1 MQTGGNR
8 GLRLKN
14 VVFPDPLYGPGH
26 PWLRDPVL
34 TKESGSG
41 LNRILFP
48 GPVKFSIAQK
58 VFISGTVHIR
68 VINYI

>member
-1 MQTGGNR
+1 MVII
-8 GLRLKN
+8 LLKD
-14 VVFPDPLYGPGH
+14 FRFWKIRRRSSPYIPP
-26 PWLRDPVL
+26 
-34 TKESGSG
+34 G